1 MRHPALTTDPF
12 NVLPHEM
19 LAPISTLDSRLPESD
34 PLYQSELLD
43 KFLLALSRLLQV
55 SPQLPYPGLVL
66 RGWVL
71 PPTLLNILKFHPRR
85 GTRQLAWHCWRFWQ
99 GPAYSS
105 KAIKEVRDQYVWRRI
120 PCERSPIENQFTS
133 PSSDKSPP
141 NPNIGQDTP
150 MDPIVDS
157 VLDNVI
163 VIEEQLTCK

>member
-19 LAPISTLDSRLPESD
+19 LAPISSLDSCLPENH

-55 SPQLPYPGLVL
+55 SPHLPYPGLVL

-71 PPTLLNILKFHPRR
+71 PPTLLIILKFHPRR

-105 KAIKEVRDQYVWRRI
+105 RAIKEIRDQYVWRRI
-120 PCERSPIENQFTS
+120 PCERSPI
-133 PSSDKSPP
+133 
-141 NPNIGQDTP
+141 
-150 MDPIVDS
+150 
-157 VLDNVI
+157 
-163 VIEEQLTCK
+163 